1 MVRARRAAVGGRM
14 RELRKQAGLTQEAVA
29 GAAGLIRQ
37 FYLVVE
43 AGQRTLSLDN
53 VFPIADALSA
63 DPRELS
69 TELPP
74 GGLGP
79 VRVSPAWP
87 AARGIRY
94 VKLDDWR
101 PEYPGLLGGPRAG
114 ALSVVTLNRT
124 RHRRF
129 RLCRRFPGSMTVT
142 GSALWLSRALRS
154 SVSAA
159 HSAIAV
165 NDRAPASTAHTASAR
180 RCRTPRRARGSA
192 TAASTDRTVARSPSR
207 PSAAAN
213 RWRNTGSTGD
223 DDAAGMVPRSDQAG
237 VRTAMI
243 NSWAMPVPLPA
254 HTGVSPVLSPA
265 RLCRPAGRLVLS
277 NSPS

>member
-1 MVRARRAAVGGRM
+1 RPPASATTKRTWPPSTADHAVGAHCPSRSILAAPTATSAGHYLGQQPVPEADPMVRARRAAVGGRM

-159 HSAIAV
+159 HSAI
-165 NDRAPASTAHTASAR
+165 
-180 RCRTPRRARGSA
+180 G
-192 TAASTDRTVARSPSR
+192 
-207 PSAAAN
+207 
-213 RWRNTGSTGD
+213 
-223 DDAAGMVPRSDQAG
+223 
-237 VRTAMI
+237 
-243 NSWAMPVPLPA
+243 
-254 HTGVSPVLSPA
+254 
-265 RLCRPAGRLVLS
+265 
-277 NSPS
+277 